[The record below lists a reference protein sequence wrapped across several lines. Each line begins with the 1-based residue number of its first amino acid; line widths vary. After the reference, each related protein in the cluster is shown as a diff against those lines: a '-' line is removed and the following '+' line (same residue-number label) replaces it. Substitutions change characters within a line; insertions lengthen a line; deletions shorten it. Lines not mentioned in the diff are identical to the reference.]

1 MNSPSF
7 QVFKGLLE
15 PIISPETMKR
25 HPVSELYEVCQ
36 KNNKKVEFVD
46 LWAKNTAFNV
56 FIDGQLVGTASYG
69 LKKEVAHNRAAKNA
83 LDNIGLI
90 LGNQK
95 ESTIIVQDQP
105 DSTIELTC
113 LIDNNL
119 KI

>member
-1 MNSPSF
+1 
-7 QVFKGLLE
+7 
-15 PIISPETMKR
+15 MKR
-25 HPVSELYEVCQ
+25 HPVTELYEVCQ

-46 LWAKNTAFNV
+46 LWAKNTAINV

-95 ESTIIVQDQP
+95 DCTTVQDQP
-105 DSTIELTC
+105 DSTMKLTC
-113 LIDNNL
+113 LIDNNV